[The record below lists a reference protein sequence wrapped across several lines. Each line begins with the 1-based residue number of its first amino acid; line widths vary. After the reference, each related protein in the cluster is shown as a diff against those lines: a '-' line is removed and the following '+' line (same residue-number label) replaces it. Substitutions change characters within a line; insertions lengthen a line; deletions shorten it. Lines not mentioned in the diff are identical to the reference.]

1 METAVKKARVEEG
14 ITRIYVP
21 FKNIEIVFAYPFFGP
36 KNYQN
41 VRSQTKEA
49 NLSLP
54 TSEETAYLVN
64 TAYLDNEAKNI
75 LPFKE
80 VRDIIRNRWLWEFT
94 RNLWTPEGVY
104 LYDDIDGKKDEKY
117 LISRL
122 ESGDN
127 SVRFV
132 SKGFKLG
139 QQTSIELGKNS
150 YIVARY
156 GEEGAERIAKVAE
169 KFRKHPY
176 LYGLENVS
184 IPTQRVSALGEGLN
198 DDRLYVYGDDLD
210 DGGDG
215 VAFGVLRA
223 TEGSEA
229 SREK

>member
-1 METAVKKARVEEG
+1 METGVKRARVE
-14 ITRIYVP
+14 IYIP
-21 FKNIEIVFAYPFFGP
+21 FKDTEIVFAYPSFGP
-36 KNYQN
+36 NNYKN
-41 VRSQTKEA
+41 VRSQIKEA
-49 NLSLP
+49 KLSLP
-54 TSEETAYLVN
+54 TSEETAYFLN
-64 TAYLDNEAKNI
+64 TAYTDDDVKNT
-75 LPFKE
+75 PQFSD
-80 VRDIIRNRWLWEFT
+80 VRSIMMTRWLWEFT
-94 RNLWTPEGVY
+94 RGLWIPGDDIY
-104 LYDDIDGKKDEKY
+104 LYDDIDGEKDEKY